1 MKNRKKKHS
10 SAIAIGM
17 ILTPL
22 HSHSAEPSDII
33 VLPDIEVTA
42 PPENAYKS
50 DAATVGSKIEMPIRD
65 IPQSVSVVKEE
76 LIESQNA
83 FSLRDALKNVSGLTI
98 AAGEGG
104 RTGDSITLRG
114 FAAHSDTY
122 LDGVKDN
129 GQYFRDTFF
138 LERIEVLKGSSSIL
152 FGRGSTGGV
161 INEVSKKPLP
171 ETLAIGDF
179 TYGSFDFKRAT
190 LDVGAAPLNTVAL
203 RLNGLWQDADSFRDF
218 NFTDRWG
225 VAPAVRLTVGPDTD
239 LTFNFLHQEEDSVFD
254 YGVPMF
260 RGEPAEVPIERFYGF
275 PEDRLQ
281 EFDVNI
287 VTAAF
292 SHRFTSDFSVKN
304 SFRFGDYE
312 RFYRTHLFGA
322 VTDLGSAS
330 TVGRVQSLRLSAQ
343 DNYYNQTDFVL
354 TKPVLGF
361 TNILMFG
368 VEVGWED
375 FTFRSKDSNDVAP
388 ISIFA
393 PTVTPTVGAGRA
405 NDFSGILA
413 TDRITDTETVAGYVL
428 DQFEI
433 TPEWKLLGG
442 ARYDVFEAKQDD
454 RVATDDFSRT
464 DKEWSPRS
472 GIVWQPT
479 DWQSYYFSYGSSFN
493 PSAEALSLN
502 VANGNLPPEDNRNFE
517 VGAKLDLLNGR
528 LAANVALFRLEK
540 TNARTTDP
548 NDPTFNVLAGEQRT
562 DGFELELA
570 GEILPHWDIS
580 VAYALLDAEVVESN
594 TTATGSVSGLSKSLQ
609 GKEPINV
616 PDHSGVVWTS
626 YRLSDN
632 WEVGGGV
639 FFATERFTDSVNE
652 VTLPGYARLDAVLA
666 YHQKHFDV
674 QLNVF
679 NLADTEYFESGQTL
693 SALPGI
699 PISAQATVRIRY

>member
-1 MKNRKKKHS
+1 MRNRKKKHP
-10 SAIAIGM
+10 SAVAIGM

-22 HSHSAEPSDII
+22 HAHSAEPTDIM

-152 FGRGSTGGV
+152 FGRGSTGGI

-190 LDVGAAPLNTVAL
+190 LDVGAAPLDTVAL

-225 VAPAVRLTVGPDTD
+225 VAPAVRLTVGPNTD

-260 RGEPAEVPIERFYGF
+260 RGEPAEVPLERFYGF

-312 RFYRTHLFGA
+312 RFYRTHLFGT

-361 TNILMFG
+361 TNTLMFG
-368 VEVGWED
+368 IEVGWED
-375 FTFRSKDSNDVAP
+375 FTFRSKDSTDEAP

-393 PTVTPTVGAGRA
+393 PTLTPTVGAGRA

-442 ARYDVFEAKQDD
+442 ARYDVFEAEQDD

-464 DKEWSPRS
+464 DKEWSPRA

-479 DWQSYYFSYGSSFN
+479 DWQSYYFSYGNSFN

-502 VANGNLPPEDNRNFE
+502 ASNANLPPEDNRNFE

-528 LAANVALFRLEK
+528 LAANAALFRLEK

-562 DGFELELA
+562 DGLELELA
-570 GEILPHWDIS
+570 GEILPHWGIS
-580 VAYALLDAEVVESN
+580 VAYALLDAEVVKSN

-699 PISAQATVRIRY
+699 PISAQATIRIRY

>member
-1 MKNRKKKHS
+1 MKNRKKKHPS
-10 SAIAIGM
+10 GVAIGM

-22 HSHSAEPSDII
+22 HAHSAEPADII

-65 IPQSVSVVKEE
+65 IPQSVSVVKKE
-76 LIESQNA
+76 LIETQNA

-190 LDVGAAPLNTVAL
+190 LDVGAAPLDTVAL
-203 RLNGLWQDADSFRDF
+203 RLNGLRQDADSFRDF

-225 VAPAVRLTVGPDTD
+225 VAPAVKLTVGPNTD

-281 EFDVNI
+281 EFDVNV
-287 VTAAF
+287 VTTAF

-312 RFYRTHLFGA
+312 RFYRLISS
-322 VTDLGSAS
+322 V
-330 TVGRVQSLRLSAQ
+330 
-343 DNYYNQTDFVL
+343 
-354 TKPVLGF
+354 
-361 TNILMFG
+361 
-368 VEVGWED
+368 
-375 FTFRSKDSNDVAP
+375 RS
-388 ISIFA
+388 
-393 PTVTPTVGAGRA
+393 
-405 NDFSGILA
+405 
-413 TDRITDTETVAGYVL
+413 
-428 DQFEI
+428 
-433 TPEWKLLGG
+433 
-442 ARYDVFEAKQDD
+442 
-454 RVATDDFSRT
+454 
-464 DKEWSPRS
+464 
-472 GIVWQPT
+472 
-479 DWQSYYFSYGSSFN
+479 
-493 PSAEALSLN
+493 
-502 VANGNLPPEDNRNFE
+502 
-517 VGAKLDLLNGR
+517 
-528 LAANVALFRLEK
+528 
-540 TNARTTDP
+540 
-548 NDPTFNVLAGEQRT
+548 
-562 DGFELELA
+562 
-570 GEILPHWDIS
+570 
-580 VAYALLDAEVVESN
+580 
-594 TTATGSVSGLSKSLQ
+594 
-609 GKEPINV
+609 
-616 PDHSGVVWTS
+616 
-626 YRLSDN
+626 
-632 WEVGGGV
+632 
-639 FFATERFTDSVNE
+639 
-652 VTLPGYARLDAVLA
+652 
-666 YHQKHFDV
+666 
-674 QLNVF
+674 
-679 NLADTEYFESGQTL
+679 
-693 SALPGI
+693 
-699 PISAQATVRIRY
+699 PISAPHPRSAACSRCA

>member
-1 MKNRKKKHS
+1 MKNRKKKHP
-10 SAIAIGM
+10 SAAAIGM

-22 HSHSAEPSDII
+22 HAHSAEPADTI

-65 IPQSVSVVKEE
+65 IPQSVSVVKKE

-190 LDVGAAPLNTVAL
+190 LDVGAAPLDTVAL

-225 VAPAVRLTVGPDTD
+225 VAPAVKLNVGPNTD

-312 RFYRTHLFGA
+312 RFYRIHLFNN
-322 VTDLGSAS
+322 VTDLGATS
-330 TVGRVQSLRLSAQ
+330 TVDRRQALRLSTQ

-361 TNILMFG
+361 PNTLMFG

-375 FTFRSKDSNDVAP
+375 FTFRSKDSNDEAP

-454 RVATDDFSRT
+454 RIATGDFSRT
-464 DKEWSPRS
+464 DKEWNPRA

-502 VANGNLPPEDNRNFE
+502 VSSANLPPEDNRNFE

-528 LAANVALFRLEK
+528 LAANAALFRLEK

-562 DGFELELA
+562 DGLELELA
-570 GEILPHWDIS
+570 GEILPHWGIS
-580 VAYALLDAEVVESN
+580 VAYALLDAEVVKSN

-693 SALPGI
+693 SALPGV

>member
-322 VTDLGSAS
+322 VTNLGSAS

-361 TNILMFG
+361 TNTLMFG

-442 ARYDVFEAKQDD
+442 ARYDVFEAEQDD

-464 DKEWSPRS
+464 DKEWSPRG

-594 TTATGSVSGLSKSLQ
+594 TTATGSVSGVSKSLQ

>member
-1 MKNRKKKHS
+1 MKYRKKKHP
-10 SAIAIGM
+10 SAVAIGM

-22 HSHSAEPSDII
+22 HAHAEPTDVI

-190 LDVGAAPLNTVAL
+190 LDVGAAPLDTVAL
-203 RLNGLWQDADSFRDF
+203 RVNGLWQDADSFRDF

-225 VAPAVRLTVGPDTD
+225 VAPAVKLTVGPDTD

-361 TNILMFG
+361 TNTLMFG

-442 ARYDVFEAKQDD
+442 ARYDVFEAEQDD

-464 DKEWSPRS
+464 DKEWSPRG

-528 LAANVALFRLEK
+528 LAANAALFRLEK

-562 DGFELELA
+562 DGLELELA
-570 GEILPHWDIS
+570 GEILPHWGIS
-580 VAYALLDAEVVESN
+580 VAYALLDAEVVKSN
-594 TTATGSVSGLSKSLQ
+594 TTATGTVSGLSKSLQ

>member
-1 MKNRKKKHS
+1 M
-10 SAIAIGM
+10 
-17 ILTPL
+17 
-22 HSHSAEPSDII
+22 
-33 VLPDIEVTA
+33 
-42 PPENAYKS
+42 
-50 DAATVGSKIEMPIRD
+50 
-65 IPQSVSVVKEE
+65 
-76 LIESQNA
+76 
-83 FSLRDALKNVSGLTI
+83 
-98 AAGEGG
+98 
-104 RTGDSITLRG
+104 
-114 FAAHSDTY
+114 
-122 LDGVKDN
+122 
-129 GQYFRDTFF
+129 
-138 LERIEVLKGSSSIL
+138 
-152 FGRGSTGGV
+152 
-161 INEVSKKPLP
+161 
-171 ETLAIGDF
+171 
-179 TYGSFDFKRAT
+179 
-190 LDVGAAPLNTVAL
+190 
-203 RLNGLWQDADSFRDF
+203 NGLWQDADSFRDF

-225 VAPAVRLTVGPDTD
+225 VAPAVKLTVGPDTD

-281 EFDVNI
+281 KFDVNI

-361 TNILMFG
+361 TNILIFG

-464 DKEWSPRS
+464 DKEWSPRG

-479 DWQSYYFSYGSSFN
+479 DWQSYYFSYGRSFN

-540 TNARTTDP
+540 ANARTTDP

-652 VTLPGYARLDAVLA
+652 VTLRGYARLDAVLA

>member
-1 MKNRKKKHS
+1 MKRYKKHPL
-10 SAIAIGM
+10 AVAIGM
-17 ILTPL
+17 LFTPI
-22 HSHSAEPSDII
+22 HSEATEPGPV
-33 VLPDIEVTA
+33 VLPEVTVKGA
-42 PPENAYKS
+42 RRPAFKS
-50 DAATVGSKIEMPIRD
+50 DTATTGSKTEIPIRD
-65 IPQSVSVVKEE
+65 IPQSISVVRKEI
-76 LIESQNA
+76 IESQNA

-114 FAAHSDTY
+114 FAANSDTY

-138 LERIEVLKGSSSIL
+138 LERVEVLKGASSIL

-161 INEVSKKPLP
+161 INEISKMPLP
-171 ETLAIGDF
+171 ETLASGEF

-190 LDVGAAPLNTVAL
+190 LDVGAAPLENLAV
-203 RLNGLWQDADSFRDF
+203 RLNGLYQDADSFRDF

-225 VAPAVRLTVGPDTD
+225 LAPSVKVNVTPDTD
-239 LTFNFLHQEEDSVFD
+239 LTLHLLHQEEDSVFD

-260 RGEPAEVPIERFYGF
+260 RGEPADVPIEQFYGF
-275 PEDRLQ
+275 PDDRLQ
-281 EFDVNI
+281 EFDVN
-287 VTAAF
+287 VATAAL

-304 SFRFGDYE
+304 SFRYGDYE
-312 RFYRTHLFGA
+312 RFYRTHLFSN
-322 VTDLGSAS
+322 VTDLALAS
-330 TVGRVQSLRLSAQ
+330 TVNRSQALRLSTQ
-343 DNYYNQTDFVL
+343 ENYYNQTDFVL
-354 TKPVLGF
+354 TKPVFGF
-361 TNILMFG
+361 TNTLMFG

-375 FTFRSKDSNDVAP
+375 FTFQSKDSSGVTP

-393 PTVTPTVGAGRA
+393 PSLTPTVGAGRA
-405 NDFSGILA
+405 DDLSGALG
-413 TDRITDTETVAGYVL
+413 TDRITETETVAGYVL

-442 ARYDVFEAKQDD
+442 ARYDVFEATQDD
-454 RVATDDFSRT
+454 RVGTGDFSRK
-464 DKEWSPRS
+464 DKEWSPHG
-472 GIVWQPT
+472 GIIWQPA
-479 DWQSYYFSYGSSFN
+479 DWQSYYFSCGTSFN
-493 PSAEALSLN
+493 PSAETFSLSL
-502 VANGNLPPEDNRNFE
+502 ANADLPPEENRTFE
-517 VGAKLDLLNGR
+517 VGAKIDFLDGR
-528 LAANVALFRLEK
+528 LSANAALFRLEK

-548 NDPTFNVLAGEQRT
+548 NDPTRNVLAGEQRT
-562 DGFELELA
+562 DGFDLEFA
-570 GEILPHWDIS
+570 GEIVPNWNIPL
-580 VAYALLDAEVVESN
+580 AYAFLDAEVVESN
-594 TTATGSVSGLSKSLQ
+594 STATGTVSGLVKPFK
-609 GKEPINV
+609 GKVPTNV

-679 NLADTEYFESGQTL
+679 NLVDTEYFESGQTR
-693 SALPGI
+693 SALPGV
-699 PISAQATVRIRY
+699 PLSAQATFRVKF

>member
-361 TNILMFG
+361 TNTLMFG

-442 ARYDVFEAKQDD
+442 ARYDVFEAEQDD

-464 DKEWSPRS
+464 DKEWSPRG

>member
-1 MKNRKKKHS
+1 M
-10 SAIAIGM
+10 
-17 ILTPL
+17 
-22 HSHSAEPSDII
+22 
-33 VLPDIEVTA
+33 TA

-171 ETLAIGDF
+171 ETLTIGDF

-190 LDVGAAPLNTVAL
+190 LDVGAAPLDTVAL

-225 VAPAVRLTVGPDTD
+225 VAPAVKLTVGPDTD

-361 TNILMFG
+361 TNTLMFG

-393 PTVTPTVGAGRA
+393 STVTPTVGAGRA

-442 ARYDVFEAKQDD
+442 VRYDVFEAKQDD
-454 RVATDDFSRT
+454 RVATGDFSRT

-502 VANGNLPPEDNRNFE
+502 VSTANLPPEDNRNFE

-528 LAANVALFRLEK
+528 LAANAALFRLEK

-562 DGFELELA
+562 EGLELELA
-570 GEILPHWDIS
+570 GQILPHWGIS
-580 VAYALLDAEVVESN
+580 VAYALLDAEVVKSN
-594 TTATGSVSGLSKSLQ
+594 TTATGTVSGLSKSLQ

-616 PDHSGVVWTS
+616 PDHSGVVRTS

-674 QLNVF
+674 QLNGF

>member
-1 MKNRKKKHS
+1 MKYRKKKHP
-10 SAIAIGM
+10 SAVAIGM

-22 HSHSAEPSDII
+22 HAHSAEPTDII

-190 LDVGAAPLNTVAL
+190 LDVGAAPLDTVAL

-225 VAPAVRLTVGPDTD
+225 VAPAVKLTVGPDTD

-361 TNILMFG
+361 TNTLMFG

-442 ARYDVFEAKQDD
+442 ARYDVFEAEQDD

-464 DKEWSPRS
+464 DKEWSPRG

-528 LAANVALFRLEK
+528 LAANAALFRLEK

-562 DGFELELA
+562 DGLELELA
-570 GEILPHWDIS
+570 GEILPHWGIS

>member
-1 MKNRKKKHS
+1 MKKCEKKHP
-10 SAIAIGM
+10 SAVAIGM

-22 HSHSAEPSDII
+22 HAHSAEPADII

-50 DAATVGSKIEMPIRD
+50 GTATVGSKIEMPIRD
-65 IPQSVSVVKEE
+65 IPQSVSVVREE

-179 TYGSFDFKRAT
+179 TYGSFDFKRAA
-190 LDVGAAPLNTVAL
+190 LDVGAAPLEAVAL

-225 VAPAVRLTVGPDTD
+225 VAPAVKLNVGPNTN

-330 TVGRVQSLRLSAQ
+330 SVERVQSLRLSAQ

-361 TNILMFG
+361 TNTLMFG

-375 FTFRSKDSNDVAP
+375 FIFRSKDSNDVAP

-393 PTVTPTVGAGRA
+393 PTVTPTVDAGRA

-442 ARYDVFEAKQDD
+442 A
-454 RVATDDFSRT
+454 
-464 DKEWSPRS
+464 
-472 GIVWQPT
+472 
-479 DWQSYYFSYGSSFN
+479 
-493 PSAEALSLN
+493 
-502 VANGNLPPEDNRNFE
+502 
-517 VGAKLDLLNGR
+517 
-528 LAANVALFRLEK
+528 
-540 TNARTTDP
+540 
-548 NDPTFNVLAGEQRT
+548 
-562 DGFELELA
+562 
-570 GEILPHWDIS
+570 
-580 VAYALLDAEVVESN
+580 
-594 TTATGSVSGLSKSLQ
+594 
-609 GKEPINV
+609 
-616 PDHSGVVWTS
+616 
-626 YRLSDN
+626 
-632 WEVGGGV
+632 
-639 FFATERFTDSVNE
+639 
-652 VTLPGYARLDAVLA
+652 
-666 YHQKHFDV
+666 
-674 QLNVF
+674 
-679 NLADTEYFESGQTL
+679 
-693 SALPGI
+693 
-699 PISAQATVRIRY
+699 

>member
-1 MKNRKKKHS
+1 MKYRKKKHP
-10 SAIAIGM
+10 SAVAIGM

-22 HSHSAEPSDII
+22 HAHSVEPAEVIE
-33 VLPDIEVTA
+33 LPVIEVTA
-42 PPENAYKS
+42 PPGNAYKS
-50 DAATVGSKIEMPIRD
+50 DTATIGSKIEMPIRD

-83 FSLRDALKNVSGLTI
+83 FSLRDVLKNVSGLTI

-114 FAAHSDTY
+114 FAANSDTY

-138 LERIEVLKGSSSIL
+138 LERIEVLKGASSIL

-171 ETLAIGDF
+171 ETLAAGDF

-190 LDVGAAPLNTVAL
+190 LDVGAAPLDEVAL

-225 VAPAVRLTVGPDTD
+225 VAPAVKLTVGPDTD
-239 LTFNFLHQEEDSVFD
+239 LSFNFLHQEEDSVFD

-292 SHRFTSDFSVKN
+292 SHRFTSELSVKN
-304 SFRFGDYE
+304 SFRYGDYE

-330 TVGRVQSLRLSAQ
+330 TVGRAQALRLSTQ
-343 DNYYNQTDFVL
+343 ENYYNQTDFVL
-354 TKPVLGF
+354 TTPVFGF
-361 TNILMFG
+361 TNALMFG

-375 FTFRSKDSNDVAP
+375 FTFKSKESTDVAP
-388 ISIFA
+388 IPIFT
-393 PTVTPTVGAGRA
+393 PVLTPTVGAGRA
-405 NDFSGILA
+405 NDLNGILA

-433 TPEWKLLGG
+433 TPEVKLLGG
-442 ARYDVFEAKQDD
+442 ARYDVFKAEQDD

-464 DKEWSPRS
+464 DRKWSPRG

-493 PSAEALSLN
+493 PSAETFSLQVRN
-502 VANGNLPPEDNRNFE
+502 ANLPPEDNRNFE

-528 LAANVALFRLEK
+528 LAANAALFRLEK

-548 NDPTFNVLAGEQRT
+548 NDPNLNVLAGEQRT

-570 GEILPHWDIS
+570 GEVLPHWNIS
-580 VAYALLDAEVVESN
+580 VAYALLDAEVVKSN
-594 TTATGSVSGLSKSLQ
+594 TTAIGSVSGLSKSLQ
-609 GKEPINV
+609 GKEPTNV

-666 YHQKHFDV
+666 YHQKNFDV

-679 NLADTEYFESGQTL
+679 NLADTEYFESGQTR
-693 SALPGI
+693 SALPGV
-699 PISAQATVRIRY
+699 PISAQATVRIEY